1 MNAIVTKSK
10 AFAVSIVRLY
20 KHLSDKNRDYVLPK
34 QLLRSGAGIGANVRE
49 ATQGQSKKDFAS
61 KRGIALK
68 EAVETEYWLEIL
80 HETGYLKPKE
90 FASIMPDCQEL
101 CRMLVAI
108 VKTSK
113 SK

>member
-1 MNAIVTKSK
+1 MNAIVAKSK
-10 AFAVSIVRLY
+10 TFAVRIVRLY
-20 KHLSDKNRDYVLPK
+20 KHLSDKNREYVLSR
-34 QLLRSGAGIGANVRE
+34 QLLRSGTSIGANVRE
-49 ATQGQSKKDFAS
+49 AAQGQSKKDFVS
-61 KRGIALK
+61 KMGIALK

-101 CRMLVAI
+101 CRMLIAI

-113 SK
+113 NK